1 MQCVLVFVP
10 CISNDL
16 INTGTIQ
23 KRLRNK
29 FKEKCGQEFEIE
41 VMLELHLILPNTA
54 KKNPSSRE
62 VTADNYR
69 ECFSLMK
76 ESALFEFG
84 ALNIGHMVADEESI
98 HQDLG
103 KIV

>member
-1 MQCVLVFVP
+1 MVL
-10 CISNDL
+10 
-16 INTGTIQ
+16 
-23 KRLRNK
+23 K
-29 FKEKCGQEFEIE
+29 
-41 VMLELHLILPNTA
+41 LHLVLPNA
-54 KKNPSSRE
+54 EKKNPGSRE
-62 VTADNYR
+62 VTTNNYQ